1 MLSSSNS
8 PLVKRR
14 VARGDYEFFS
24 SVDIELD
31 KLQQEAQRNGFV
43 LESTWDKHT
52 GTVDTIKQISSEDH
66 AAFLAEEEEEE

>member
-14 VARGDYEFFS
+14 IARGDYEFFS

-43 LESTWDKHT
+43 LESTWDKYT
-52 GTVDTIKQISSEDH
+52 GAVDTIKQISPEDH
-66 AAFLAEEEEEE
+66 AAFLAEEEEE